1 MLTNNTIINKG
12 KIFMKRKILSLFLC
26 SVMLVGC
33 KNQGKIKTASKS
45 DNESKSEIQ
54 IVSDKEDLSESQSF
68 DKSLDFLKK
77 MKFHEVPMSF
87 PCKFNDFSED
97 FTLGNGFYFDE
108 ADYTF
113 YDLLYQGNK
122 VASVGIDGEK
132 SEQNNDKEVVV
143 LIIEDEQLA
152 NLEIDGASC
161 DVDIDTMIDRL
172 GEPYNKSV
180 GDWISNVDYVNDNLE
195 VSITFNDNQADE
207 IKFLKKSK

>member
-1 MLTNNTIINKG
+1 
-12 KIFMKRKILSLFLC
+12 MKRKILSLFLC

-33 KNQGKIKTASKS
+33 KNQGEIKTSSKS
-45 DNESKSEIQ
+45 DNDSKSEIQ

-77 MKFHEVPMSF
+77 MKFHEMPISF
-87 PCKFNDFSED
+87 PCKFKDLSDN
-97 FTLGNGFYFDE
+97 FTLGNGFYFSE
-108 ADYTF
+108 TDYTF

-132 SEQNNDKEVVV
+132 TEQNNDKEVVV

-152 NLEIDGASC
+152 NLKIDGASC

-180 GDWISNVDYVNDNLE
+180 GDWKSLVEYISDSVDVAI
-195 VSITFNDNQADE
+195 VFNDNQTNE
-207 IKFLKKSK
+207 IMFVKKSK

>member
-1 MLTNNTIINKG
+1 
-12 KIFMKRKILSLFLC
+12 MKRKILSLFLC
-26 SVMLVGC
+26 SVILAGC
-33 KNQGKIKTASKS
+33 KNQGEIKTSSKS
-45 DNESKSEIQ
+45 DNDSKSEIQ
-54 IVSDKEDLSESQSF
+54 IVSDKEDLSESQSL
-68 DKSLDFLKK
+68 DKSLDFLQE
-77 MKFHEVPMSF
+77 MTFHEVPISF
-87 PCKFNDFSED
+87 PCKFKDLSEN
-97 FTLGNGFYFDE
+97 FTLGNGFYFSE
-108 ADYTF
+108 TDYTF

-132 SEQNNDKEVVV
+132 TEQNNDKEVVV

-152 NLEIDGASC
+152 NLKIDGASC

-180 GDWISNVDYVNDNLE
+180 GDWISNVDYVTDNLE

>member
-1 MLTNNTIINKG
+1 
-12 KIFMKRKILSLFLC
+12 MKRKILSLFLC
-26 SVMLVGC
+26 SVMLAGC
-33 KNQGKIKTASKS
+33 KNQGEIKTVSKS

-77 MKFHEVPMSF
+77 MKFHEVPISF
-87 PCKFNDFSED
+87 PCKFKDLSDN
-97 FTLGNGFYFDE
+97 FTLGNGFYFSE
-108 ADYTF
+108 TDYTF

-132 SEQNNDKEVVV
+132 TEQNNDKEVVV

-152 NLEIDGASC
+152 NLKIDGASC

-180 GDWISNVDYVNDNLE
+180 GDWKSLVEYFSDSVDV
-195 VSITFNDNQADE
+195 VIVFNDNQTNE
-207 IKFLKKSK
+207 IMFVKNSK

>member
-1 MLTNNTIINKG
+1 
-12 KIFMKRKILSLFLC
+12 MKRKILSLFLC
-26 SVMLVGC
+26 SVMLAGC
-33 KNQGKIKTASKS
+33 KNQGEIKTLSKS
-45 DNESKSEIQ
+45 DNDSKSEIQ

-77 MKFHEVPMSF
+77 MKFQEVSISF
-87 PCKFNDFSED
+87 PCKFKDLSDN
-97 FTLGNGFYFDE
+97 FTLGNGFYFSE
-108 ADYTF
+108 TDYTF

-132 SEQNNDKEVVV
+132 TEQNNDKEVVV

-152 NLEIDGASC
+152 NLKIDGASC

-180 GDWISNVDYVNDNLE
+180 GDWKSLVEYISDSVDVAI
-195 VSITFNDNQADE
+195 VFNDNQTNE
-207 IKFLKKSK
+207 IMFVKKSK